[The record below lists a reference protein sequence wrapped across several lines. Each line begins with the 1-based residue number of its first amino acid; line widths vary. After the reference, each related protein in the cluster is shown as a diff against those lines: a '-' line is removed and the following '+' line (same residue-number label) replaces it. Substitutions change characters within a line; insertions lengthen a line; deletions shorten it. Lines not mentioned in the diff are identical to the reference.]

1 MPPEHAMK
9 KRLLT
14 ALVLVA
20 ALICLCAT
28 AFAASDPLKVSM
40 DLSTNKF
47 TEPKEITVSIT
58 VSNVGEGDM
67 PGAVTLYYPSGKQ
80 VEEFGA
86 PVLSVGTSKTWKGTW
101 KVTQAQLD
109 AGRITFK
116 IKYSIYD
123 DNGELINKTKNFSKA
138 VVYTGTVASVEIN
151 RTITPTVAAKGQ
163 EVSIIYDVVNAGN
176 TDVTGVT
183 ITENKSISSK
193 KGVIDVVPAG
203 GKASYTFT
211 VKMGTKD
218 LTSQSTITYTVG
230 GKKHTTKKESAK
242 IKYGEVKLTASVS
255 ADKKGGNVGDTVKLT
270 LKLKNSGKS
279 DYTGVTVTDP
289 VLGEV
294 FAGQTVPAGQTL
306 TLEKDVP
313 ITQTVDYQFTV
324 TGKDADDLEV
334 TTSTGRVT
342 VTAID
347 PAQAITLSVAAFADR
362 QTVYM
367 IPGTVRFTVQVTN
380 DSAVDVTDVSVYA
393 VDTKLYTFPTIA
405 AGETREFVRDVS
417 VSMAGQFAF
426 TARVKDQLGETASF
440 MSNVVPVAY
449 AQPTP
454 VPTEAPIITPPKPVY
469 EEMPTDDGLPAYVAT
484 VQSALNWIV
493 WIFAVLAAICLIL
506 LLIGVIRRII
516 AKANYQE
523 PKQGHLDRASRRDYY
538 DENDERPVLAASVRE
553 RREAAEA
560 EAEEEEVPVTR
571 AIGEDRGAPDVDD
584 AYDNEGVADI
594 ASGDIMA
601 ETLAKLYPDRA
612 RRAADAELVIEE
624 DEAPAEEPA
633 PEAPAEPAEPASA
646 VDYTHRR
653 RRRQQ
658 V

>member
-1 MPPEHAMK
+1 MK
-9 KRLLT
+9 RRLLT
-14 ALVLVA
+14 ALVVVM

-47 TEPKEITVSIT
+47 TEPKEITISIS

-67 PGAVTLYYPSGKQ
+67 PGAVTLYYPNGKQ

-86 PVLSVGTSKTWKGTW
+86 PVLKVGTSKTWKGTW

-116 IKYSIYD
+116 IKYAIYD

-138 VVYTGTVASVEIN
+138 VVYTGTVANVEIN
-151 RTITPTVAAKGQ
+151 RTITPTVAKKGQ

-176 TDVTGVT
+176 TDVTDVS
-183 ITENKSISSK
+183 IKENSGISSK
-193 KGVIDVVPAG
+193 RGTIDVVPAG

-218 LTSQSTITYTVG
+218 LTSQSTITYKMG
-230 GKKHTTKKESAK
+230 GKTHTTKKEAAK
-242 IKYGEVKLTASVS
+242 IKYGQVNLTATLS
-255 ADKKGGNVGDTVKLT
+255 ADKKGGNVGETVKLT
-270 LKLKNSGKS
+270 LKLKNTGKT
-279 DYTGVTVTDP
+279 DYTGVSVSDP

-294 FAGQTVPAGQTL
+294 FANQTVAAGQTL

-324 TGKDADDLEV
+324 AGKDTDGMEV
-334 TTSTGRVT
+334 TTSTGRAT

-347 PAQAITLSVAAFADR
+347 PAQAITLSLTAFADR
-362 QTVYM
+362 ETVYTM
-367 IPGTVRFTVQVTN
+367 PGTVRFTVHVTN
-380 DSAVDVTDVSVYA
+380 DSAVDVSDVSVYA
-393 VDTKLYTFPTIA
+393 VDTKLYTFPTIL
-405 AGETREFVRDVS
+405 AGETRTFVRDVN

-426 TARVKDQLGETASF
+426 NARVKDQLGETVRF
-440 MSNVVPVAY
+440 QSNIVPIRH

-469 EEMPTDDGLPAYVAT
+469 EELPTEDGLPGYVDT
-484 VQSALNWIV
+484 IQGVLGWIKWV
-493 WIFAVLAAICLIL
+493 FAVVAGICLIL
-506 LLIGVIRRII
+506 LLIGLISR
-516 AKANYQE
+516 AKAKKESAAALHGQ
-523 PKQGHLDRASRRDYY
+523 LDRTSYRDYESPA
-538 DENDERPVLAASVRE
+538 DPDRVRE
-553 RREAAEA
+553 SEEAM
-560 EAEEEEVPVTR
+560 AEEEPVTR

-584 AYDNEGVADI
+584 AYEAGEDV

-601 ETLAKLYPDRA
+601 ETLARLYPERA
-612 RRAADAELVIEE
+612 RRAADADLVIEE
-624 DEAPAEEPA
+624 DVAEETAAEEPTV
-633 PEAPAEPAEPASA
+633 AEESDAPASA
-646 VDYTHRR
+646 DDFNRR
-653 RRRQQ
+653 RRRRTQG
-658 V
+658 

>member
-1 MPPEHAMK
+1 MK

-40 DLSTNKF
+40 DLSANKF

-67 PGAVTLYYPSGKQ
+67 PGAVTLYYPNGKQ

-101 KVTQAQLD
+101 KVTQTQLD

-151 RTITPTVAAKGQ
+151 RTITPTVAKKGQ

-176 TDVTGVT
+176 TDVTDVV
-183 ITENKSISSK
+183 ITENKGVSSK
-193 KGVIDVVPAG
+193 KGTIDVVPAG

-218 LTSQSTITYTVG
+218 ITSQSTITYTVG
-230 GKKHTTKKESAK
+230 GKKHTTKKESAV
-242 IKYGEVKLTASVS
+242 IKYGEVKLTATVS
-255 ADKKGGNVGDTVKLT
+255 ADKKGGNVGDMVKLT
-270 LKLKNSGKS
+270 LKLKNSGKT
-279 DYTGVTVTDP
+279 DYTGVKVTDP
-289 VLGEV
+289 VLGDV
-294 FAGQTVPAGQTL
+294 FVGQTVPAGETV
-306 TLEKDVP
+306 TLEKEVP

-324 TGKDADDLEV
+324 TGTDGEGMEA

-362 QTVYM
+362 STVYM
-367 IPGTVRFTVQVTN
+367 IPGSVRFTIQVTN
-380 DSAVDVTDVSVYA
+380 ESAVDVTDVSVYA

-417 VSMAGQFAF
+417 ISMAGQFAF
-426 TARVKDQLGETASF
+426 SARVKDQLGETASF
-440 MSNVVPVAY
+440 MSNVVPIAY

-454 VPTEAPIITPPKPVY
+454 VPTEAPIVTPPKPVY

-484 VQSALNWIV
+484 VQTALNWV
-493 WIFAVLAAICLIL
+493 MWIFGVLAVICLIL
-506 LLIGVIRRII
+506 LLIGAIRRLI
-516 AKANYQE
+516 AKANYRE
-523 PKQGHLDRASRRDYY
+523 PEQGQLERVSRRDYHS
-538 DENDERPVLAASVRE
+538 ETSEHHGL
-553 RREAAEA
+553 AEA
-560 EAEEEEVPVTR
+560 VRQQSEEMDDEEPVGRTV
-571 AIGEDRGAPDVDD
+571 GEDRGAPDTDE
-584 AYDNEGVADI
+584 AYDNEGIADI

-601 ETLAKLYPDRA
+601 ETLAKLYPERA
-612 RRAADAELVIEE
+612 RRAADAEVVIEE
-624 DEAPAEEPA
+624 DEAP
-633 PEAPAEPAEPASA
+633 
-646 VDYTHRR
+646 
-653 RRRQQ
+653 
-658 V
+658 